1 MTLCHGCKKET
12 KKKHI
17 HEVSFDRVI
26 VNICE
31 DCKKDVPQRMG
42 TPVPLKRRKRSA
54 MPGTSGLKKI
64 HSLTARFVNRKP
76 GTPNSPPSTVF
87 FTSTPVTNPA
97 VDLSCSVEP
106 MPSTSGSGSGPAAMY
121 AIDE

>member
-17 HEVSFDRVI
+17 HEVSFDNVI

-42 TPVPLKRRKRSA
+42 KPAVMKGKR
-54 MPGTSGLKKI
+54 SGLKKI

-76 GTPNSPPSTVF
+76 TPPLSNRPLLSGATDTPIVI
-87 FTSTPVTNPA
+87 TSA
-97 VDLSCSVEP
+97 QVDP
-106 MPSTSGSGSGPAAMY
+106 MPSTSGTSGSGSVT
-121 AIDE
+121 ICTIGE